1 MTNPSIECI
10 AFEGQRRIA
19 SGPLCEVA
27 RQTKEVVDA
36 RPLSLILVLDTS
48 TSAPIE
54 LDFRGSVEQMLE
66 RLAASYAASCAAP
79 TPAAETA
86 RCGPGRPRLGVVA
99 REVTL
104 LPRHWEWLASQPG
117 GASVALRKLVEQ
129 ARRLNLTGDRR
140 YAAQEATFRF
150 MSAMAGDFDGY
161 EEACRA
167 LFAGKQPSFETLTA
181 AWPHDV
187 REHLHTLAANAF
199 VAASD
204 EEAQSA

>member
-1 MTNPSIECI
+1 MMNPSIECI

-36 RPLSLILVLDTS
+36 RPLSPILVFDTS

-54 LDFRGSVEQMLE
+54 LDFRGSAEQMLE
-66 RLAASYAASCAAP
+66 RLAASCTAP
-79 TPAAETA
+79 SPAAEPG
-86 RCGPGRPRLGVVA
+86 RCGPGRPKLGVVA

-167 LFAGKQPSFETLTA
+167 LFAGNQPSFETLTA

>member
-1 MTNPSIECI
+1 MMNPDIECI

-19 SGPLCEVA
+19 SGPLREVA
-27 RQTKEVVDA
+27 RQVKEVVDA
-36 RPLSLILVLDTS
+36 RPLSPILVFDTS

-54 LDFRGSVEQMLE
+54 LDCRGSVEQMLE
-66 RLAASYAASCAAP
+66 RLAASYAAP
-79 TPAAETA
+79 TPAEPA

-150 MSAMAGDFDGY
+150 MSAMAGDLDGY

-167 LFAGKQPSFETLTA
+167 LFAGKQRSFETLTA

-199 VAASD
+199 VAAGG